1 MRGLGLIVK
10 RLMAAVSEQEGR
22 RITAAS
28 GPQVLTTGKIGGDF
42 QIGADPS
49 FIQER
54 SRLFDAF
61 WARQVELTS
70 SKPKEP
76 IVITLPNGST
86 KEGVSWQTT
95 PLDIAKMIS
104 SRLAND
110 ALVAKVKYTR
120 KVSEVEVLVVADEHE
135 GDDLLH
141 TDGQS
146 QLLDLNLPLEGD
158 CEISILTFADPEGKA
173 TFWHSS
179 AHVLGAALELRYGSF
194 LTIGPPINPG
204 FFYDAYLGTNALKQD
219 NFKEINEQAAKVISA
234 NHQFQRVV
242 IDKEEAL
249 QLFSYNP
256 FKVQLI
262 SNKIPDG
269 GKTTAYRCGPLI
281 DLCTGPHLPY
291 TKKIKAFSV
300 TKNSSAYW
308 LGNAENDS
316 LQRIYGVSFP
326 TKAELDEH
334 IHLLAEAERRDHR
347 NVGRQQDLYFWHVFS
362 PGSTFF
368 LPSGARLYNRLIDFI
383 KKEYRIRGFTE
394 VLSPN
399 VYNSDLWKISGH
411 YQNYKDDMFMF
422 NVENQEFGMKPMNC
436 PGHCLMFDHS
446 LRSYRDL
453 PLRFAD
459 FGVLHRNEM
468 SGALTGLTRVRR
480 FQQDDAH
487 IFCRRDQILS
497 EVMGALDFLSYVYET
512 FGFRYELELSTRPA
526 KSLGNPALWEMAEAQ
541 LAQALD
547 SFGRP
552 WKLNPG
558 DGAFYGPKIDIKV
571 FDALKRKHQCG
582 TIQLDFNLP
591 IRFNLYFKSDDSA
604 VHHPEEPVAY
614 DDFVEKPL
622 KPGFERP
629 VIIHRAVLG
638 SVERM
643 TAILV
648 EHTGGRWPFW
658 LSPRQVAILPITDK
672 FVPYAQA
679 VKTRLEREGF
689 YVDIDEANK
698 TIKNK
703 VRTAQVDQYNY
714 IGVIGVDEEST
725 GTIDVRDRDTNASLG
740 KLTVEGFIDY
750 LKTLSP
756 KPSQAELDLDAR
768 AFRGDFVEIKKQINL
783 KEVET
788 TLALSSFLEG
798 NTISDR
804 DWELFGALTRQPD
817 PERLPSLNRWYNHL
831 RSLKLS

>member
-1 MRGLGLIVK
+1 MRALGSVVK
-10 RLMAAVSEQEGR
+10 RLMAGVSEQEGR

-28 GPQVLTTGKIGGDF
+28 GPQVLTTGKIGGEF
-42 QIGADPS
+42 QIGADPA

-54 SRLFDAF
+54 ARLFDAF
-61 WARQVELTS
+61 WARQLEATS
-70 SKPKEP
+70 LKPKET
-76 IVITLPNGST
+76 IVITLPNGSS

-95 PLDIAKMIS
+95 PLDVAKMIS
-104 SRLAND
+104 SRLANE

-120 KVSEVEVLVVADEHE
+120 KVGEAEELVSADKHDGE
-135 GDDLLH
+135 DFLS
-141 TDGQS
+141 TDAHF

-158 CEISILTFADPEGKA
+158 CEISILTFNDPEGKA

-179 AHVLGAALELRYGSF
+179 AHVLGASLELRFGSY

-204 FFYDAYLGTNALKQD
+204 FFYDCYLGQNTLSQE
-219 NFKEINEQAAKVISA
+219 NFKEINDQALKVISA

-262 SNKIPDG
+262 SNKIPEG

-281 DLCTGPHLPY
+281 DLCTGPHLPF

-300 TKNSSAYW
+300 TKNSSASW
-308 LGNAENDS
+308 LGNTENDS

-326 TKAELDEH
+326 SKTELDEYF
-334 IHLLAEAERRDHR
+334 HLLAEAERRDHR
-347 NVGRQQDLYFWHVFS
+347 NVGKQQDLFFWHVFS

-368 LPSGARLYNRLIDFI
+368 LPSGARIYNRLCDFI
-383 KKEYRIRGFTE
+383 RKQYLARGFTE

-422 NVENQEFGMKPMNC
+422 NVENQEFGIKPMNC

-446 LRSYRDL
+446 LKSYRDL
-453 PLRFAD
+453 PIRYAD
-459 FGVLHRNEM
+459 FGVLHRNEA

-497 EVMGALDFLSYVYET
+497 EVMSALDFLSYVYDS
-512 FGFRYELELSTRPA
+512 FGFKYEFELSTRPE

-547 SFGRP
+547 SFGKP

-591 IRFNLYFKSDDSA
+591 IRFNLFFKSEDSA
-604 VHHPEEPVAY
+604 LHHPEEPVAY
-614 DDFVEKPL
+614 GDFVEKPL
-622 KPGFERP
+622 KTGFERP

-648 EHTGGRWPFW
+648 EHTGGRWPLW
-658 LSPRQVAILPITDK
+658 LSPRQVVILNVADK
-672 FVPYAQA
+672 YNDYAEA
-679 VKTRLEREGF
+679 VKIRLEREGF
-689 YVDIDEANK
+689 YADTDDSNQ
-698 TIKNK
+698 TIKKK
-703 VRTAQVDQYNY
+703 VAKAQVAQYNY
-714 IGVIGVDEEST
+714 ICVVGADEEST
-725 GTIDVRDRDTNASLG
+725 GTVDVRDRDTNASLG
-740 KLTVEGFIDY
+740 KLTIESFVE
-750 LKTLSP
+750 LLHSKSP
-756 KPSQAELDLDAR
+756 RPSQAELDLDAR
-768 AFRGDFVEIKKQINL
+768 AFRGDFVEIKRQVNL
-783 KEVET
+783 KEVDS
-788 TLALSSFLEG
+788 TLSLSTFVEG
-798 NTISDR
+798 EVISEK
-804 DWELFGALTRQPD
+804 DWELFSALHSQPD
-817 PERLPSLNRWYNHL
+817 ASRLPHLSRWYSHL
-831 RSLKLS
+831 RSLRA